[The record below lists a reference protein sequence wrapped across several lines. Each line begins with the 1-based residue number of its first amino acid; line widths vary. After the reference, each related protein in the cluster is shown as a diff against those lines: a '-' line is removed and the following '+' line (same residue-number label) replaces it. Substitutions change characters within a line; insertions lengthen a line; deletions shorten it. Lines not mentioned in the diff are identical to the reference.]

1 MLFNYSDDT
10 KIFQSN
16 MNSNSYKSI
25 TYEELYNKMNS
36 SKAFRDAFFSY
47 IFNSSCYYSFYRE
60 NFQKDV
66 LNKFLNHENELNKF
80 TAQFLNENFSNCKK
94 HHRLGEA
101 LKAFE
106 YCYENYDKPVAVFPK
121 KEEFNKYLN
130 ERLQKLML
138 LAELDN

>member
-1 MLFNYSDDT
+1 MLFNYSDNT
-10 KIFQSN
+10 KVFQSN
-16 MNSNSYKSI
+16 MNSNSYKNM

-47 IFNSSCYYSFYRE
+47 IFDNYYYNFYRE
-60 NFQKDV
+60 QFQKDV
-66 LNKFLNHENELNKF
+66 LNKFLNHEDELNKF

-101 LKAFE
+101 LKAFK